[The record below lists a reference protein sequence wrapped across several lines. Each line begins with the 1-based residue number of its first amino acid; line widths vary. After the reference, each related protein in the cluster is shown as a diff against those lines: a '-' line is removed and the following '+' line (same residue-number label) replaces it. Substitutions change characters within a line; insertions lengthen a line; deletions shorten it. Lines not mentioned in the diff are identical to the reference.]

1 VKVIGMENNE
11 VAKKKISEAIE
22 RYKHKIDNMQ
32 SKV

>member
-1 VKVIGMENNE
+1 MENNE

-22 RYKHKIDNMQ
+22 RYKHKIDNIP

>member
-1 VKVIGMENNE
+1 VVGMENNE

-22 RYKHKIDNMQ
+22 RYKQNTHDIQ